1 MFIGPNLLSVYN
13 FNPTN
18 LLITWGDL
26 ENLVLFYSYMLGF
39 SKFGVDGSAFKDPWI
54 PEICAKFCKQ
64 IQLFFREKNSTAC
77 INSPQNLQHR
87 KVNSAFFHPHLNN
100 RMQLRLTTH
109 TLFLLWDVS
118 LIFSKQ
124 AASIACQFNW
134 KGTLFWWYWQFLF
147 TGTVDFGNLGNFL
160 VWITNI
166 EEA

>member
-1 MFIGPNLLSVYN
+1 MDSAETWNMLSDIYENQVSDNVLGWLPSLSSSPFHCDYSSGPSMFLGPNLLSAYS

-77 INSPQNLQHR
+77 INSP
-87 KVNSAFFHPHLNN
+87 
-100 RMQLRLTTH
+100 
-109 TLFLLWDVS
+109 
-118 LIFSKQ
+118 
-124 AASIACQFNW
+124 
-134 KGTLFWWYWQFLF
+134 
-147 TGTVDFGNLGNFL
+147 
-160 VWITNI
+160 
-166 EEA
+166 

>member
-1 MFIGPNLLSVYN
+1 MDSAETWNMLSDIYENQVSDNVLGWLPSLSSFPFHCDYSSGPSVFLGPNMLSAYS

-77 INSPQNLQHR
+77 INSP
-87 KVNSAFFHPHLNN
+87 
-100 RMQLRLTTH
+100 
-109 TLFLLWDVS
+109 
-118 LIFSKQ
+118 
-124 AASIACQFNW
+124 
-134 KGTLFWWYWQFLF
+134 
-147 TGTVDFGNLGNFL
+147 
-160 VWITNI
+160 
-166 EEA
+166 